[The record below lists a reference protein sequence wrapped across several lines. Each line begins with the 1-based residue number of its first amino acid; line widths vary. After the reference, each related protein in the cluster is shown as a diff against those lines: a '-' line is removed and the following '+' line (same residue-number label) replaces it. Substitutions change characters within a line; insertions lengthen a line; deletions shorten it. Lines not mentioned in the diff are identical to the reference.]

1 MNLLGMVPGG
11 QSAAV
16 AGQRGSGS
24 SAPRHLTHMP
34 KEGARPG
41 PGRRQRTAD
50 DQSGGHLRV
59 LFSRMN
65 GALGLALKALDL
77 PLVPGSK
84 ARKAP
89 GLVFLT
95 QLGQGR

>member
-1 MNLLGMVPGG
+1 VTL
-11 QSAAV
+11 A
-16 AGQRGSGS
+16 
-24 SAPRHLTHMP
+24 RHAE
-34 KEGARPG
+34 EGVRPCA
-41 PGRRQRTAD
+41 GRRQRTAD
-50 DQSGGHLRV
+50 DQSGGHLSV
-59 LFSRMN
+59 SFSGLN